1 MVLTLGLI
9 ACGWGI
15 LDAGREGLAAVLS
28 SYAATMNQLVVADK
42 AVQLSPSNSEAHYI
56 RARLLDDTGASAEA
70 IGEYERAVALR
81 PQDYV
86 LWLELGRARDR
97 ANDVEGA
104 LAAFQESARLAP
116 VYAKPHWQLGNTL
129 FRAGRRD
136 VAFAEIRRAVT
147 SDPRL
152 LPQAMT
158 VAWSA
163 LAGDAKAL
171 EQAIQ
176 PQTPSAHLALASFLA
191 RHGKATEA
199 IAQFRAAG
207 VVSNER
213 RQVLLADLLASKS
226 FEAAFEVW
234 SSGREAN
241 DKGDRQGI
249 VNGGFEEPI
258 ALDDPGFGWQLAS
271 NPQAVRASL
280 DPSEP
285 HLGVYSLRLDWSGD
299 SAPSTAVISQLVLV
313 QPDARYRISFAART
327 RDMLSIGL
335 PVVTVTDAG
344 SDDGPVLQQSNAL
357 PQGTTWWQD
366 FSLEFATG
374 AKTRTVLLA
383 IRRQSCAV
391 APCAA
396 IGYVWVDDFSIKRL

>member
-1 MVLTLGLI
+1 VTLGLI

-15 LDAGREGLAAVLS
+15 LDAGREGLATVLS
-28 SYAATMNQLVVADK
+28 SYAATMNQLEVADK

-56 RARLLDDTGASAEA
+56 RARLLADTGASAEA

-86 LWLELGRARDR
+86 LWLELGLARDR

-136 VAFAEIRRAVT
+136 AAFAEIRRAVT

-158 VAWSA
+158 VVWSA

-171 EQAIQ
+171 EQALQ
-176 PQTPSAHLALASFLA
+176 PQTPSAHLAMASFLA
-191 RHGKATEA
+191 RHGNATEA

-207 VVSNER
+207 VVSSER

-234 SSGREAN
+234 SSGREASS
-241 DKGDRQGI
+241 KGGSQEI
-249 VNGGFEEPI
+249 VNGGFEAPI
-258 ALDDPGFGWQLAS
+258 ALDDPGFGWQLGS
-271 NPQAVRASL
+271 NLQAVRASL

-285 HLGVYSLRLDWSGD
+285 HEGVYSLRLDWSGD
-299 SAPSTAVISQLVLV
+299 SNPSTAVISQLVLV
-313 QPDARYRISFAART
+313 QPDARYRISFAARS
-327 RDMLSIGL
+327 RDMLSIGM
-335 PVVTVTDAG
+335 PAVTVTDASG
-344 SDDGPVLQQSNAL
+344 DDGRVLQQSKDL
-357 PQGTTWWQD
+357 PQGTSWWQD
-366 FSLEFATG
+366 FTLEFVAPST
-374 AKTRTVLLA
+374 TRAVLIA
-383 IRRQSCAV
+383 IRRQSCATT
-391 APCAA
+391 PCAA
-396 IGYVWVDDFSIKRL
+396 IGYVWVDDFSMKRL